1 MRELCKQLCTKKLM
15 SKKAGINTADR
26 SPDHTKKEA
35 RLERLTLKQLFQ
47 MVSTPSYLK
56 ADLHHKRR

>member
-1 MRELCKQLCTKKLM
+1 MRELCKQLCKKKLESTLLADHLM
-15 SKKAGINTADR
+15 ILKK
-26 SPDHTKKEA
+26 KA